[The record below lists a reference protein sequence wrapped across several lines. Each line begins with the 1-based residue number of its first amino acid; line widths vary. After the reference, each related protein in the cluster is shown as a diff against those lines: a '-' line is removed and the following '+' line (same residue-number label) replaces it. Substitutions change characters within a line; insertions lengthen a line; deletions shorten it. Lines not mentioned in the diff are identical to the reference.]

1 MKTLLTLLFAICLI
15 VTLPAF
21 GNSVGSPTGPSSGPS
36 APSPSAGPGDPI
48 IGLPADSGTGNCFP
62 FGCAYSGEYQ
72 QVYTNSQFTGGPI
85 TITDL
90 EFFNTQ
96 DNAGA
101 TAMNSGNWTISLS
114 STTADWNTLSP
125 TYATNIGADNT
136 VVFNGN
142 LSQPWAF
149 GDTLTINL
157 TTPFTY
163 NPGSGLNLLMDVNVA
178 GATAP
183 GGTIFFDTNGYNGG
197 NFNGDTIM
205 GRVFCPGG
213 VACGAGSINA
223 GYGLVTGF
231 STGPA
236 TVPEP
241 SQTGLALVGLL
252 GVVAVLHRKLSAL
265 VGSR

>member
-1 MKTLLTLLFAICLI
+1 
-15 VTLPAF
+15 V
-21 GNSVGSPTGPSSGPS
+21 
-36 APSPSAGPGDPI
+36 
-48 IGLPADSGTGNCFP
+48 GTGNCFP

-72 QVYTNSQFTGGPI
+72 QVYNSGQFASGPI

-96 DNAGA
+96 VNTFAS
-101 TAMNSGNWTISLS
+101 AMNSGNWTISLS
-114 STTADWNTLSP
+114 TTSADWNTLSP
-125 TYATNIGADNT
+125 TYASNIGGNNT

-163 NPGSGLNLLMDVNVA
+163 DPGAGNLLMDVNVA
-178 GATAP
+178 GASAL
-183 GGTIFFDTNGYNGG
+183 GGSIFFDTNGFNGG
-197 NFNGDTIM
+197 NFNGNKFL
-205 GRVFCPGG
+205 GRVYCNGCAPGN
-213 VACGAGSINA
+213 VNS

-231 STGPA
+231 STGNA
-236 TVPEP
+236 VPEP
-241 SQTGLALVGLL
+241 SQTGVALVGLL
-252 GVVAVLHRKLSAL
+252 GVVAVFRRKLSAL

>member
-1 MKTLLTLLFAICLI
+1 MKSLLTLLFAVSLI
-15 VTLPAF
+15 MTLPAL
-21 GNSVGSPTGPSSGPS
+21 GNTTGTGSSSGPPTS
-36 APSPSAGPGDPI
+36 GPTPGPGDPI
-48 IGLPADSGTGNCFP
+48 IGLPPDAGTGNCFP
-62 FGCAYSGEYQ
+62 FGCAYNGEYQ

-85 TITDL
+85 TITNL

-96 DNAGA
+96 VDTSA

-114 STTADWNTLSP
+114 STAADWNTLSP
-125 TYATNIGADNT
+125 TFATNIGADNT

-157 TTPFTY
+157 ATPFTY

-183 GGTIFFDTNGYNGG
+183 GGLLYFDTNGYNGG
-197 NFNGDTIM
+197 GFNGNTIM
-205 GRVFCPGG
+205 GRVYGPGS
-213 VACGAGSINA
+213 VNA

-252 GVVAVLHRKLSAL
+252 GLVAVLHRKLSAL